1 MGFGPAI
8 IQNKEL
14 TETELSDI
22 FSFTLLVG
30 IVLSIGFYFLAKPI
44 SVYYNKIILYNI
56 CRVLSII
63 LLFIS
68 LNIVPNALLLKEKR
82 FKFLSLTSLAV
93 QSTLGV
99 IAILCAVLGFG
110 IYSLLIVPFGNAIII
125 FFVNYFNLKV
135 KLYIKIKFSLK
146 SIGRIITF
154 STYQFLFN
162 IINYFSRNLDKILV
176 GKYIGMQSL
185 GYYEKSYRLMM
196 MPLSTIS
203 NVITPT
209 IQPIFSDFQNRK
221 DQLLNHSL
229 NIVKPLALIGCILTP
244 FLFFSSKELILIIF
258 GNNWLPAVSIFQIL
272 SLSVFI
278 QIVDSTSGSILQSS
292 NSIKYLFISGLLCAI
307 INISAILISVL
318 FFKSIKIVAISID
331 IALFFNLIISFYYIY
346 KKTFNTNI
354 FIVLK
359 LFLYPILIGIIIGF
373 VLYWIKF
380 DTLPL
385 LVSLTLKIIVTFL
398 ISITLI
404 QKFRIYDLREIV
416 LNFRSIFK

>member
-1 MGFGPAI
+1 
-8 IQNKEL
+8 
-14 TETELSDI
+14 
-22 FSFTLLVG
+22 
-30 IVLSIGFYFLAKPI
+30 
-44 SVYYNKIILYNI
+44 
-56 CRVLSII
+56 
-63 LLFIS
+63 
-68 LNIVPNALLLKEKR
+68 LKQKR
-82 FKFLSLTSLAV
+82 FKFLSITSLIV
-93 QSTLGV
+93 QSILG
-99 IAILCAVLGFG
+99 IAAISAAFIGFG
-110 IYSLLIVPFGNAIII
+110 IYSLLIVPFGTTLIV
-125 FFVNYFNLKV
+125 FFVNYFNIRV
-135 KLYIKIKFSLK
+135 KLHFRLRFNIRSIK
-146 SIGRIITF
+146 RIISF